1 MEKLKEYVSTRNLD
15 AIAITN
21 HNIFDIDQFDQI
33 QQELTIP
40 VFPGVEVDLENGHI
54 LVISDNSLF
63 NIQDFSEKCK
73 KLGSYIKDQNSTLTL
88 DEFYRV
94 FPRKELKKYLLIPHY
109 MKSPEISDSVIK
121 DLSQHSKITTGETSS
136 VRKFVELLNKE
147 DDLIPVFFSD
157 QRMSE
162 DLVNH
167 SMQQTYINVSEINFA
182 ALKYTLSDKSKV
194 ALSLKEGKDLFN
206 LTEKVVA
213 STGLN
218 VLIGE
223 RSSGKTHLL
232 NEIAQS
238 TSNTKY
244 IRQFELVERSDDE
257 SKENFNRQ
265 LLRDE
270 SLFTENFL
278 KEFKDILTLV
288 LPIDP
293 KQSESNVNKYLR
305 SLIKNAESTEKK
317 DSFAKAKLFSEI
329 PYKPKSLDTLD
340 ELIKSI
346 QILIDNQ
353 EYSSIIFEELPQESL
368 IKLLNRLVDE
378 YRKIYLS
385 NFIKEKS
392 NSLIADIQGALQ
404 LKTRIQ
410 RVSDIDFSD
419 IAKETLMINEFNNI
433 TKELQKDKILDETEI
448 YDFTIRKSKRPFK
461 GAQEVLNIIKK
472 QTSFIDL

>member
-1 MEKLKEYVSTRNLD
+1 MKKIDLHIHTISTVSDSKKFLFSMEKLKEYVSTRNLD

-353 EYSSIIFEELPQESL
+353 EYSSIIFEEL
-368 IKLLNRLVDE
+368 
-378 YRKIYLS
+378 
-385 NFIKEKS
+385 
-392 NSLIADIQGALQ
+392 
-404 LKTRIQ
+404 
-410 RVSDIDFSD
+410 
-419 IAKETLMINEFNNI
+419 
-433 TKELQKDKILDETEI
+433 
-448 YDFTIRKSKRPFK
+448 
-461 GAQEVLNIIKK
+461 
-472 QTSFIDL
+472 

>member
-1 MEKLKEYVSTRNLD
+1 
-15 AIAITN
+15 
-21 HNIFDIDQFDQI
+21 
-33 QQELTIP
+33 
-40 VFPGVEVDLENGHI
+40 
-54 LVISDNSLF
+54 
-63 NIQDFSEKCK
+63 
-73 KLGSYIKDQNSTLTL
+73 
-88 DEFYRV
+88 
-94 FPRKELKKYLLIPHY
+94 
-109 MKSPEISDSVIK
+109 
-121 DLSQHSKITTGETSS
+121 
-136 VRKFVELLNKE
+136 
-147 DDLIPVFFSD
+147 
-157 QRMSE
+157 
-162 DLVNH
+162 
-167 SMQQTYINVSEINFA
+167 
-182 ALKYTLSDKSKV
+182 
-194 ALSLKEGKDLFN
+194 
-206 LTEKVVA
+206 
-213 STGLN
+213 
-218 VLIGE
+218 
-223 RSSGKTHLL
+223 
-232 NEIAQS
+232 
-238 TSNTKY
+238 
-244 IRQFELVERSDDE
+244 DE

-392 NSLIADIQGALQ
+392 NSLIA
-404 LKTRIQ
+404 
-410 RVSDIDFSD
+410 
-419 IAKETLMINEFNNI
+419 
-433 TKELQKDKILDETEI
+433 
-448 YDFTIRKSKRPFK
+448 
-461 GAQEVLNIIKK
+461 
-472 QTSFIDL
+472 